1 MSNLVNHLGEPIG
14 KTVDDSKLPTQEQIL
29 QDPITKKF
37 VFLNS
42 DAYPNQTCIGL
53 TSETDFHGVVYKYG
67 KVTLPEQIVDGEV
80 EEKGLPFKFEYDI
93 IENNGIPKENFGDD
107 FFKLLGDIL
116 YHIIIAQSE
125 VGYDT
130 NDRTNNAEQSGIQW
144 GIL

>member
-1 MSNLVNHLGEPIG
+1 MSKLLNHLGEPIE
-14 KTVDDSKLPTQEQIL
+14 KIVNESELPTTDQIL

-42 DAYPNQTCIGL
+42 DAYPDQTCIGL
-53 TSETDFHGVVYKYG
+53 TDETDYHGVIYKYG
-67 KVTLPEQIVDGEV
+67 QVTIPDENKLLDNEHLQ
-80 EEKGLPFKFEYDI
+80 LQFKYDI
-93 IENNGIPKENFGDD
+93 LENNGIPKENFGDD

-130 NDRTNNAEQSGIQW
+130 NDRTNNAEQSGIQ
-144 GIL
+144 

>member
-14 KTVDDSKLPTQEQIL
+14 KTVDESTLPTQEQIL

-67 KVTLPEQIVDGEV
+67 KVTLPEEIVEGEV
-80 EEKGLPFKFEYDI
+80 EKKGLPFKFEYDI
-93 IENNGIPKENFGDD
+93 IENNGIPRENFGDN
-107 FFKLLGDIL
+107 FMKLIGDVL
-116 YHIIIAQSE
+116 LHIIIAQSE
-125 VGYDT
+125 DGDNNT
-130 NDRTNNAEQSGIQW
+130 DDRTNNAEQSSIQ
-144 GIL
+144 

>member
-1 MSNLVNHLGEPIG
+1 MSKLVNHLGEPI
-14 KTVDDSKLPTQEQIL
+14 KSEIDESKLPTANQIL

-42 DAYPNQTCIGL
+42 DAYPDQTCIGL
-53 TSETDFHGVVYKYG
+53 TEDTDYHGVIYKYG
-67 KVTLPEQIVDGEV
+67 EVTIPD
-80 EEKGLPFKFEYDI
+80 EKKLLDNEHLQLKFKYDI
-93 IENNGIPKENFGDD
+93 LENNGIPKENFGDD

-130 NDRTNNAEQSGIQW
+130 NDRTNNAEQPSIQW
-144 GIL
+144 RIL

>member
-1 MSNLVNHLGEPIG
+1 MSKLVNHLGEPIE
-14 KTVDDSKLPTQEQIL
+14 KIVDESKLPTTDQIL

-42 DAYPNQTCIGL
+42 DAYPDQTCIGL
-53 TSETDFHGVVYKYG
+53 TDETDYHGVIYKYG
-67 KVTLPEQIVDGEV
+67 EV
-80 EEKGLPFKFEYDI
+80 AIPDENKLLDNEHLQLKFKYDI
-93 IENNGIPKENFGDD
+93 LENNGIPKENFGDD

-130 NDRTNNAEQSGIQW
+130 NDRTNNAEQSGIQ
-144 GIL
+144 

>member
-14 KTVDDSKLPTQEQIL
+14 KTVDDSKLPSQKQIL
-29 QDPITKKF
+29 QDPITEKF

-42 DAYPNQTCIGL
+42 DAYPDQTCIGL

-93 IENNGIPKENFGDD
+93 IENNGIPKENFGDN
-107 FFKLLGDIL
+107 FMKLIGDVL
-116 YHIIIAQSE
+116 LHIIIAQSE
-125 VGYDT
+125 DGT
-130 NDRTNNAEQSGIQW
+130 LESNNRTNNAQ
-144 GIL
+144 

>member
-14 KTVDDSKLPTQEQIL
+14 KTIDESTLPTREQIL
-29 QDPITKKF
+29 ADPITKKF

-67 KVTLPEQIVDGEV
+67 KVTLPEELAS
-80 EEKGLPFKFEYDI
+80 EEEIEKSGLPFKFEYDI

-107 FFKLLGDIL
+107 FFKLIGDIL
-116 YHIIIAQSE
+116 LHIIIAQSE
-125 VGYDT
+125 DGTQIESD
-130 NDRTNNAEQSGIQW
+130 NRTNSTQ
-144 GIL
+144 

>member
-14 KTVDDSKLPTQEQIL
+14 KTIDESTLPTREQIL
-29 QDPITKKF
+29 ADPITKKF

-42 DAYPNQTCIGL
+42 DAYPDQTCIGL
-53 TSETDFHGVVYKYG
+53 TDETDYHGVIYKYG
-67 KVTLPEQIVDGEV
+67 QVTIPDENKLLDNEHLQ
-80 EEKGLPFKFEYDI
+80 LQFKYDI
-93 IENNGIPKENFGDD
+93 LENNGIPKENFGDD

-130 NDRTNNAEQSGIQW
+130 NDRTNNAEQSGIQ
-144 GIL
+144 